1 MLGRN
6 FINAPSAD
14 VEDYLYQMAEKSPK
28 NIIDLYTNGDTM
40 LKLLFIEAREK
51 GVILKKNGLFM
62 YGETILG
69 ATDEAVNI
77 FFKNPSNKTIYEMI
91 RDETYPDYVNKYKNM
106 QVLKDLEEDTSSDTE
121 DSNEGKSSKTTKSK
135 K

>member
-77 FFKNPSNKTIYEMI
+77 FFKNPSIWL
-91 RDETYPDYVNKYKNM
+91 VC
-106 QVLKDLEEDTSSDTE
+106 
-121 DSNEGKSSKTTKSK
+121 G
-135 K
+135 

>member
-1 MLGRN
+1 ME
-6 FINAPSAD
+6 NAPDSD

-91 RDETYPDYVNKYKNM
+91 RDETYPDYVNKYRDM
-106 QVLKDLEEDTSSDTE
+106 QVLKDLEEDNSSETE
-121 DSNEGKSSKTTKSK
+121 ASNEGKTSKTNKSK

>member
-1 MLGRN
+1 
-6 FINAPSAD
+6 
-14 VEDYLYQMAEKSPK
+14 MAEKSPK

-121 DSNEGKSSKTTKSK
+121 DPNEGKPSKTNKSK